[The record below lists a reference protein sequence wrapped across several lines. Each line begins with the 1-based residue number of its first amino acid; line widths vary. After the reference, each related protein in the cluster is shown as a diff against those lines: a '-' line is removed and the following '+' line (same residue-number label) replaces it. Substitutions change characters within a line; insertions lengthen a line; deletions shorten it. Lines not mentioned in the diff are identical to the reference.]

1 MEKLVLLILILGTAV
16 PAFGGVSTRVCLAD
30 GNTPLELADPNV
42 PFVYRDIMVG
52 TKLTI
57 YVDSNV
63 AEEGFWGGLAME
75 DTNMA
80 NIGLIYG
87 IDCDENQC
95 SGSCLP
101 AAGDDAHAYIS
112 YTTYPGPGFELS
124 GGVEPVAGDWFVFDY
139 NSIELGDCNVA
150 FYDHSVK
157 ENEPIH
163 TLCFHHV
170 RTRDF
175 DESTVVDFA
184 DLDILTS
191 YWLADDCNEPDWCE
205 GTDLDTSH
213 KVDFIDF
220 ALFSDFW
227 LEKTQ

>member
-1 MEKLVLLILILGTAV
+1 MKKVLLILIFGMAV
-16 PAFGGVSTRVCLAD
+16 PALGEVSTKVYLAD
-30 GNTPLELADPNV
+30 VPLELADPNV

-75 DTNMA
+75 DANMA
-80 NIGLIYG
+80 SIGLTYG
-87 IDCDENQC
+87 IDCDEVEC

-101 AAGDDAHAYIS
+101 AAGDEAAVYIS
-112 YTTYPGPGFELS
+112 AMYPGPGFELY
-124 GGVEPVAGDWFVFDY
+124 GGIEPVEGDWFIFDY
-139 NSIELGDCNVA
+139 NSIDLGDCNVA
-150 FYDHSVK
+150 FYDYTAKGDGPV
-157 ENEPIH
+157 H
-163 TLCFHHV
+163 TLSFHHV

-191 YWLADDCNEPDWCE
+191 YWLATDCNEPNWCE
-205 GTDLDTSH
+205 GTDLDTNH

-220 ALFSDFW
+220 ALFCDFW
-227 LEKTQ
+227 LEETQ